1 LNGAYCAFDIIFTI
15 NWLAQAALS
24 ITRMALSRSCE
35 HEAEQ
40 AKMACAGEILR
51 TIASFA
57 FTSSYISSAVSDCG
71 NSLNM
76 KAQCAADISMAVGGA
91 SFAAAAGISIH
102 ERCVVAERTETTT
115 RSPLFN
121 R

>member
-1 LNGAYCAFDIIFTI
+1 MARTAPSTSSSRSIRRGFAG
-15 NWLAQAALS
+15 AALS

-40 AKMACAGEILR
+40 AKMACAGEIL

-57 FTSSYISSAVSDCG
+57 FTSSYAASAVSDCG

-76 KAQCAADISMAVGGA
+76 KAQCA
-91 SFAAAAGISIH
+91 
-102 ERCVVAERTETTT
+102 R
-115 RSPLFN
+115 
-121 R
+121 